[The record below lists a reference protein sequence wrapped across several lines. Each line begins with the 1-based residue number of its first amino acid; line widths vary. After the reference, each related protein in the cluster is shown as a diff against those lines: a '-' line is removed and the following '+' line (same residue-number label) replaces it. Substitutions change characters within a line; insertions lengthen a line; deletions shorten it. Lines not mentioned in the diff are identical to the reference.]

1 MTDLQIKYIIH
12 RYKNL
17 LMEFDLHANGTLS
30 FGDVMFEADVEHR
43 KKETEQWVV
52 ERKSE
57 LSGTI
62 SRALTYW
69 ETLKDLIKLKT
80 THQLETI

>member
-30 FGDVMFEADVEHR
+30 SGDVMFEADVEHR

-52 ERKSE
+52 ERKNE

-62 SRALTYW
+62 SRALNW

>member
-30 FGDVMFEADVEHR
+30 SGDVMFEADVEHR

-52 ERKSE
+52 EPKSE

>member
-30 FGDVMFEADVEHR
+30 SGDVMFEADVERR
-43 KKETEQWVV
+43 KKETEQ
-52 ERKSE
+52 
-57 LSGTI
+57 
-62 SRALTYW
+62 
-69 ETLKDLIKLKT
+69 
-80 THQLETI
+80 

>member
-12 RYKNL
+12 WYRNL
-17 LMEFDLHANGTLS
+17 LMAFDLLANGTLS
-30 FGDVMFEADVEHR
+30 SGDVMFEADVEHR

>member
-30 FGDVMFEADVEHR
+30 SGDVMFEADVEHR

-62 SRALTYW
+62 SRALNW

>member
-30 FGDVMFEADVEHR
+30 SGDVMFEADVERR